1 MIYGRASASGRLAG
15 RGGSVCRPGKVA
27 VESKKRDAST
37 RDLTRQVRSSHGS
50 TRLLGSRPR
59 AAFDHHHRMTWTTY
73 SWWIGRLSVCLKP
86 AAPRLSIVPQ
96 PSLATSSAA
105 TTTRP
110 AFPLNPTHALAAR
123 RPIKPTSMSSQHA
136 LYTQTLSSCCI
147 A

>member
-1 MIYGRASASGRLAG
+1 MSEQARAVGRQDEGRARVG
-15 RGGSVCRPGKVA
+15 RGRRRSRARGATRRHA
-27 VESKKRDAST
+27 TRRVESGLPTARRGYLACTRALHST
-37 RDLTRQVRSSHGS
+37 TTVLLTR
-50 TRLLGSRPR
+50 
-59 AAFDHHHRMTWTTY
+59 TTY
-73 SWWIGRLSVCLKP
+73 PWWIGRLSVGLQP
-86 AAPRLSIVPQ
+86 GAAPRLSIVPQ

-105 TTTRP
+105 TTTHP